1 MGTTTRIWLLAL
13 LVLQIGLPQ
22 LEASWQVRYAAWLGC
37 MWGGL
42 SVGTWMLGGGRQS
55 TWGLGLLLAVAVWHI
70 GWMHHVSVRPLSRYV
85 LSMGGLVVVQAV
97 AMLLAGSP
105 VWQRPGT
112 ANRATPTTAPAQ
124 FGIASLLGLTLLCA
138 ASFAAARH
146 YETNDQ
152 LFYPG
157 IALSIGVL
165 VSITLFAQ
173 RLIDRPRMTWLWA
186 AGLLSSVVGG
196 VYALSTLAAVN
207 DGLRNQPSSVQY
219 IERTDVI
226 LGTFAAVVLTT
237 MLCGRIDAEEE

>member
-1 MGTTTRIWLLAL
+1 
-13 LVLQIGLPQ
+13 
-22 LEASWQVRYAAWLGC
+22 

-42 SVGTWMLGGGRQS
+42 SAGTWMLAGGRQS
-55 TWGLGLLLAVAVWHI
+55 TWGLALLLAVAVWHI
-70 GWMHHVSVRPLSRYV
+70 AWMHHVSLRPLSRYV

-97 AMLLAGSP
+97 AMLLGGSP
-105 VWQRPGT
+105 VWQRPGNSQAATLPT
-112 ANRATPTTAPAQ
+112 ASVQ
-124 FGIASLLGLTLLCA
+124 FGISSLLGLTLLCA

-146 YETNDQ
+146 YETHDQ

-165 VSITLFAQ
+165 VTITLFAQ
-173 RLIDRPRMTWLWA
+173 RLVSRPRLTWLWA

-219 IERTDVI
+219 IEHTDVI
-226 LGTFAAVVLTT
+226 LGTFTCVVLAA
-237 MLCGRIDAEEE
+237 LACGRIDAEGE